1 MHAPTQPAWL
11 DHAGASTSAD
21 WTDWTSG
28 PPTRAVRRCASSLP
42 SLVLGSVT
50 LVRSRGRLLNPL
62 LGIAGRIGQKLGH
75 PGLSFEE
82 PLHLALEQ
90 ISVGVGSMQTRG
102 GWLPV
107 ELGFELTERG

>member
-42 SLVLGSVT
+42 SFVLGSVT
-50 LVRSRGRLLNPL
+50 LVRSRGRLLDAL
-62 LGIAGRIGQKLGH
+62 LGIAGRISQKLGH
-75 PGLSFEE
+75 PGLTLEE
-82 PLHLALEQ
+82 HLHLALEQ
-90 ISVGVGSMQTRG
+90 IDVGVQK
-102 GWLPV
+102 L
-107 ELGFELTERG
+107 LGRAYRH